1 MTRKIRLHKAARP
14 LLADD
19 QASGSSAQAFNLQLD
34 KHVPEIMAGIADL
47 PIARPALGDAQTEE
61 MRRLY
66 QTQQSMAQAEAREL
80 NTVLDMSVPHPLDNA
95 PPPTPWTGEMRPT
108 PRSIKLSPYQYEMI
122 NYQRMLMRKNI
133 WYYRDRMNIPRGP
146 CPLHVVKEAWV
157 SGIVDENTLFWG
169 HGLYDWLP
177 AKNIKLLL
185 PMVRTPE
192 GKHSSSSSSSS
203 LRTIEVAGGL
213 RRLGGRVAGT
223 ASVHT
228 PPATARRHNDAAVQL
243 TKRGWGLCVGR
254 LRVCVGMGCNRSL
267 LYLMAAARR
276 CSSLLMSEHRI
287 WG

>member
-1 MTRKIRLHKAARP
+1 
-14 LLADD
+14 
-19 QASGSSAQAFNLQLD
+19 
-34 KHVPEIMAGIADL
+34 
-47 PIARPALGDAQTEE
+47 

-192 GKHSSSSSSSS
+192 VRFATWVKRTFS
-203 LRTIEVAGGL
+203 LKPSL
-213 RRLGGRVAGT
+213 
-223 ASVHT
+223 
-228 PPATARRHNDAAVQL
+228 
-243 TKRGWGLCVGR
+243 
-254 LRVCVGMGCNRSL
+254 NRIREQRKEYRDPEAL
-267 LYLMAAARR
+267 NQQVDLMR
-276 CSSLLMSEHRI
+276 
-287 WG
+287 